1 MNKEIIL
8 NLKPGRDMDAL
19 IAEYIFKWG
28 KDKIYHELKM
38 VRPDLSYLPY
48 YSTSIGNAWTVIE
61 KLVEQGEFIN
71 IIPTADS
78 YNVEYDYEREI
89 LNAKTAP
96 EAICKVALLII
107 LKKGEFIYE

>member
-1 MNKEIIL
+1 MNKEEIL

-19 IAEYIFKWG
+19 IAEYVFKWG

-38 VRPDLSYLPY
+38 VRHDLSYLPY
-48 YSTSIGNAWTVIE
+48 YSINIRSAWTVIE

-71 IIPTADS
+71 IMPTADG
-78 YNVEYDYEREI
+78 YNIQYDYEREI
-89 LNAKTAP
+89 INAKTAS

-107 LKKGEFIYE
+107 LDKENK